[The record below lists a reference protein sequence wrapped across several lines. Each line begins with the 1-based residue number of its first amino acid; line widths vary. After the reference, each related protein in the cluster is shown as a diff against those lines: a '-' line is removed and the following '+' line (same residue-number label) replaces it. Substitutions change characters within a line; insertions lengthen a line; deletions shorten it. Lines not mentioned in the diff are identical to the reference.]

1 MSEVVLRVD
10 VKRTSDACPFLNE
23 RLKFELRS
31 GEVIWFRGASGAGK
45 SFTCLHLAGLAT
57 LPGAEISMEWA
68 PSVASAQRIGF
79 LFQKGVLID
88 SLTLSENL
96 ALAAGAAN
104 LPADSAAIGAALE
117 AVGLSPSADGPKMP
131 GELSG
136 GMLRRAALAQI
147 LAQRK
152 RVVVLDEP
160 FVGLDPPVA
169 AEIVTLLKSVA
180 AEHGI
185 SMLLV
190 SHMAHL
196 AQTLSPSA
204 TVALERARP
213 EDGDAVSNRADLS
226 GLGFV
231 LRTRR
236 RCADYLFI
244 SAPLVAMAFAATGAA
259 LSMLLADMLQRV
271 DVVRIIAGFLKRYMK
286 GNPALPMILQLVDG
300 VVKQNEAAAKRK
312 LCALYLVCCT

>member
-1 MSEVVLRVD
+1 MAVTLRVD

-23 RLKFELRS
+23 RLSFQLRP
-31 GEVIWFRGASGAGK
+31 GEVVWFGGASGSGK

-68 PSVASAQRIGF
+68 PDVAEAQRIGF

-96 ALAAGAAN
+96 ALAASAAG
-104 LPADSAAIGAALE
+104 LPANSEAIRGALE
-117 AVGLSPSADGPKMP
+117 AVGLSPTADGPKMP

-152 RVVVLDEP
+152 RVVILDEP

-169 AEIVTLLKSVA
+169 AEIVLLLKKVA
-180 AEHGI
+180 ADHGVAL
-185 SMLLV
+185 LLV

-196 AQTLSPSA
+196 AETLNPRA
-204 TVALERARP
+204 TVSLERARP
-213 EDGDAVSNRADLS
+213 EDRDAVSTRADLS
-226 GLGFV
+226 GLRFS
-231 LRTRR
+231 LRTVRR
-236 RCADYLFI
+236 FVDCCHAVSCRAVSCSIVPPHVHCA
-244 SAPLVAMAFAATGAA
+244 T
-259 LSMLLADMLQRV
+259 R
-271 DVVRIIAGFLKRYMK
+271 
-286 GNPALPMILQLVDG
+286 
-300 VVKQNEAAAKRK
+300 
-312 LCALYLVCCT
+312 